1 LNVTH
6 NFLNFLLNS
15 FYSKQ
20 IELKLNRYKTLQ
32 TRKQSLD
39 KHFNKKLIHKYLKI
53 FEKKE
58 SKSWKC
64 NDQLLKTLYKL
75 KIWIISRTYVH
86 IFVWKQKEK
95 RELSK

>member
-75 KIWIISRTYVH
+75 KIWIISRIYVH
-86 IFVWKQKEK
+86 IFVWTQKEK